1 MNEEERAEWLAR
13 AIDDL
18 LNKDRQRPKEP
29 PPPKFDREEL
39 NALLRIASAR
49 AEAADSRLNSGLPY
63 EGEVWQRVLKRL
75 DRRQFPREVRSFDA
89 PGPGSELDEFEA
101 GRELEQMEIDE
112 LREIA
117 RMRREMAERAASL
130 GEEHRAEVWQ
140 RVQGRLEGKGRTRFR
155 FRRRKDDQDRLAAA
169 LDRTAAGEDV
179 ADSGDEEFDTL
190 VDVARYRTYWSQM
203 TRNAAREREGRLWV
217 RISSAIR
224 ARLLSA
230 AANETAPWRQLA
242 LASAVT
248 ALALLVLAPIPATG
262 FADHPVTRAVR
273 SLAEHIGVRETAMP
287 PRVSAAPVVVEG
299 TALTPAEVSS
309 LRLGVPV
316 TEPSAPPAGFE
327 LASTRFFPQPLT
339 ADSGGVFVMTY
350 ARESGSA
357 VVVYQ
362 ERAGGADFS
371 AATGSAEN
379 VQLADGTAATF
390 VEGTWQE
397 MDGGLVW
404 QADAAQTLVF
414 DRDGARTTIQYRG
427 PAEEAPSLFAL
438 ANGMTPAVDAR

>member
-49 AEAADSRLNSGLPY
+49 AEAANSRLHSGLQY

-75 DRRQFPREVRSFDA
+75 DRRQFPRQVRSFDA
-89 PGPGSELDEFEA
+89 PGPVSELDEFEA

-155 FRRRKDDQDRLAAA
+155 FRRRKDDHDRLAAA
-169 LDRTAAGEDV
+169 LQRTAAGEDSGE
-179 ADSGDEEFDTL
+179 SGDEEFDAL
-190 VDVARYRTYWSQM
+190 VDVARYRTYWSQLM
-203 TRNAAREREGRLWV
+203 QDTAAERQDRLWV
-217 RISSAIR
+217 RISAAIR
-224 ARLLSA
+224 ARLLSSA
-230 AANETAPWRQLA
+230 PKEAGPWRKLAIASVIGAVAVAA
-242 LASAVT
+242 LAP
-248 ALALLVLAPIPATG
+248 LPATG
-262 FADHPVTRAVR
+262 FADHPVARAVR
-273 SLAEHIGVRETAMP
+273 SIAEHVGVRETAAP
-287 PRVSAAPVVVEG
+287 PRVSGAPLVVEG

-309 LRLGVPV
+309 FRLGVPV
-316 TEPSAPPAGFE
+316 LEPSLPPAGFE
-327 LASTRFFPQPLT
+327 LASAKFFKEALT
-339 ADSGGVFVMTY
+339 AYSGGVFVLTY
-350 ARESGSA
+350 AREGGSA

-362 ERAGGADFS
+362 ERADGADFS
-371 AATGSAEN
+371 AGSGSAED
-379 VQLADGTAATF
+379 VKLADGTAATF
-390 VEGTWQE
+390 VQGTWQE
-397 MDGGLVW
+397 AGGELVW
-404 QADAAQTLVF
+404 AEGGAQTLVF
-414 DRDGARTTIQYRG
+414 ERDGARTTIQYRG
-427 PAEEAPSLFAL
+427 PPEEAPSLFTM
-438 ANGMTPAVDAR
+438 ANSMTPVTR

>member
-29 PPPKFDREEL
+29 PPPKLDREEL

-49 AEAADSRLNSGLPY
+49 AESTDSLLHRGVQY

-75 DRRQFPREVRSFDA
+75 DRRQFPREVKSFDA
-89 PGPGSELDEFEA
+89 VGPVSEMDEFQA

-130 GEEHRAEVWQ
+130 GEDHRAEVWQ
-140 RVQGRLEGKGRTRFR
+140 RVQERLQGKSRTRFR
-155 FRRRKDDQDRLAAA
+155 FRRRKDDHDRLSAA
-169 LDRTAAGEDV
+169 LDRTAAGDPV
-179 ADSGDEEFDTL
+179 GDTGDEEFDAL

-203 TRNAAREREGRLWV
+203 TRNAAAEREGRLWV
-217 RISSAIR
+217 RISAAIR

-230 AANETAPWRQLA
+230 AARDPAPWRQIA

-273 SLAEHIGVRETAMP
+273 SLAEHIGVRETAAP
-287 PRVSAAPVVVEG
+287 PPITAAPAVVEG
-299 TALTPAEVSS
+299 TALTPAEISS

-316 TEPSAPPAGFE
+316 AEPSAPPAGFE
-327 LASTRFFPQPLT
+327 LASARFFPEPLT
-339 ADSGGVFVMTY
+339 ADSGGVFVLSY

-371 AATGSAEN
+371 AAGGSAED

-390 VEGTWQE
+390 VQGTWQE
-397 MDGGLVW
+397 ANGELVW
-404 QADAAQTLVF
+404 QEGGAQTLVF
-414 DRDGARTTIQYRG
+414 DRGGARTTIQYRG
-427 PAEEAPSLFAL
+427 PAEDAPSLFTL
-438 ANGMTPAVDAR
+438 ANSMTPAAR